1 MSANGYRDYF
11 KVLGVDRSADA
22 DAVKKAFRK
31 LARQYHPDVNPG
43 DKGAEAKFKEIS
55 EAYEVLSDP
64 DKRKR
69 YEQFGQYWNQA
80 GGAAG
85 AGGVDVDFGRYG
97 NFDDFI
103 NDLLGRFGGP
113 GGGGFAGS
121 PGGFGGF
128 GSGFPGG
135 FGASGF
141 PGGGQR
147 AQAPNL
153 DAEANISLSFSE
165 AFRGCERT
173 LAVNDERVQVRI
185 PAGVKPGSRLRLK
198 GKGNLQPGTGRRGD
212 LYLNLQLQD
221 HPVWNLEGD
230 QLKADLPLSLDEL
243 ALGGEVRVAT
253 PDGEATVTVPPG
265 ITVGRS
271 LRLKGKGWPSKGGGA
286 TFCSAS
292 ASSNRRAT
300 ASRNGSCS
308 SNCVLSAVL
317 TPAPIGSAPLGSD
330 AIRRLHRGVVCRS
343 QWACGAQHQAD
354 ALVCFTDAWS
364 GAAHARSLRRRGG
377 PRDIDRALCA
387 R

>member
-22 DAVKKAFRK
+22 DAVKRAFRK

-43 DKGAEAKFKEIS
+43 DQGAEAKFKEIS

-64 DKRKR
+64 DKRRR

-80 GGAAG
+80 GAG
-85 AGGVDVDFGRYG
+85 GGMGGVDVDFGRYG

-113 GGGGFAGS
+113 GGPGGVGGGFGGGF
-121 PGGFGGF
+121 PGGGFPGGF

-135 FGASGF
+135 GF
-141 PGGGQR
+141 AGPGR
-147 AQAPNL
+147 SAPLNL
-153 DAEANISLSFSE
+153 DAEASISLSFAE

-212 LYLNLQLQD
+212 LYLNLQVQE
-221 HPVWNLEGD
+221 HPVWSLDGD
-230 QLKADLPLSLDEL
+230 QLRAELPLSLDEL

-253 PDGEATVTVPPG
+253 PDGEATVTVPPAMA
-265 ITVGRS
+265 VGRT
-271 LRLKGKGWPSKGGGA
+271 LRLKGKGWPGA
-286 TFCSAS
+286 SG
-292 ASSNRRAT
+292 R
-300 ASRNGSCS
+300 GDLL
-308 SNCVLSAVL
+308 LSL
-317 TPAPIGSAPLGSD
+317 SLKQPARYSD
-330 AIRRLHRGVVCRS
+330 QELQLLEQLRAIRSADPRREWMSAARL
-343 QWACGAQHQAD
+343 
-354 ALVCFTDAWS
+354 
-364 GAAHARSLRRRGG
+364 
-377 PRDIDRALCA
+377 
-387 R
+387 

>member
-1 MSANGYRDYF
+1 MGADGYRDYF
-11 KVLGVDRSADA
+11 KVLGVDRGADA
-22 DAVKKAFRK
+22 DTIKRSFRK

-43 DKGAEAKFKEIS
+43 NQGAEAKFKEIS

-64 DKRKR
+64 DKRRR

-80 GGAAG
+80 GGG
-85 AGGVDVDFGRYG
+85 SGMGGVDVDFGRYG

-113 GGGGFAGS
+113 GGGAGFAGA

-135 FGASGF
+135 FGA
-141 PGGGQR
+141 PGASAGRGV
-147 AQAPNL
+147 PLNL
-153 DAEANISLSFSE
+153 DAEASINLSFAE

-212 LYLNLQLQD
+212 LYLNLQVQE
-221 HPVWNLEGD
+221 HPIWVLEGD

-243 ALGGEVRVAT
+243 ALGGELRVAT

-265 ITVGRS
+265 MAVGRS
-271 LRLKGKGWPSKGGGA
+271 LRLKGKGWPSKGGRGDLLL
-286 TFCSAS
+286 SLS
-292 ASSNRRAT
+292 LKQPVSYSDQERQLLEQLRA
-300 ASRNGSCS
+300 
-308 SNCVLSAVL
+308 
-317 TPAPIGSAPLGSD
+317 
-330 AIRRLHRGVVCRS
+330 
-343 QWACGAQHQAD
+343 
-354 ALVCFTDAWS
+354 
-364 GAAHARSLRRRGG
+364 ARSVD
-377 PRDIDRALCA
+377 PRADWISAA
-387 R
+387 RL

>member
-22 DAVKKAFRK
+22 DTVKRAFRK

-43 DKGAEAKFKEIS
+43 DKSAEAKFKEIS

-64 DKRKR
+64 DKRRR

-80 GGAAG
+80 GGGGAG
-85 AGGVDVDFGRYG
+85 APGFDVDFGRYG

-113 GGGGFAGS
+113 AGGS

-135 FGASGF
+135 FGGGGGF
-141 PGGGQR
+141 PGGAGR
-147 AQAPNL
+147 AAAPNL
-153 DAEANISLSFSE
+153 DAEASITLSFSE

-221 HPVWNLEGD
+221 HPVWNLDGD
-230 QLKADLPLSLDEL
+230 QLKAELPLSLDEL

-253 PDGEATVTVPPG
+253 PDGEATVTVPAG
-265 ITVGRS
+265 MAVGRS
-271 LRLKGKGWPSKGGGA
+271 LRLKGKGWPGKSGRGDLLLSLSLKQP
-286 TFCSAS
+286 AS
-292 ASSNRRAT
+292 YSVQERQLLEQLRA
-300 ASRNGSCS
+300 
-308 SNCVLSAVL
+308 
-317 TPAPIGSAPLGSD
+317 
-330 AIRRLHRGVVCRS
+330 
-343 QWACGAQHQAD
+343 
-354 ALVCFTDAWS
+354 
-364 GAAHARSLRRRGG
+364 ARSVD
-377 PRDIDRALCA
+377 PRADWISAA
-387 R
+387 RL